1 MRFIAM
7 KGFAMKRS
15 SFPLI
20 MKALA
25 VGTAAVTAV
34 LGLWFH
40 WSRVDWVLTAA
51 ISFGTTAYHFC
62 MRLSVGYLVPMLT
75 GYRFDP
81 QGPWFRP
88 HSWEAKLYKA
98 LRVRRWKG
106 RLPTYA
112 PSQFSLETQSPEQIL
127 RNMCGAEAVHEIIM
141 VLSLLPIGLSG
152 FFGTP
157 GVFLGT
163 SLAAALFD
171 SLFVIAQRYNRPR
184 LMRVLMRQKLPG
196 QV

>member
-1 MRFIAM
+1 MAYFM
-7 KGFAMKRS
+7 KDE
-15 SFPLI
+15 FPDVDI
-20 MKALA
+20 DKVIKMCVFHDIGEIFTGDIPAFEKTDDHEDAETDALKK
-25 VGTAAVTAV
+25 
-34 LGLWFH
+34 
-40 WSRVDWVLTAA
+40 WVQSLPEPYTQELTELYAEMDA
-51 ISFGTTAYHFC
+51 KET
-62 MRLSVGYLVPMLT
+62 V
-75 GYRFDP
+75 
-81 QGPWFRP
+81 
-88 HSWEAKLYKA
+88 EAKLYKA